1 MLKQIC
7 EAAARGSYP
16 PDDWT
21 VQVVP
26 AVGPRAYVAAF
37 TGHHVVAA
45 DVGADEVLA
54 QADPDDIA
62 WPANT
67 RFLHWLGD
75 RVGAA
80 RVGHHDVVLSAMGT
94 GRGTEVA
101 ELELPGSNPRVER
114 SRRLRR
120 DLRFLGDDDAMVILG
135 RGVDDRLE
143 VAIEISSGLRGV
155 GTGRRLLAGALDAAD
170 EGEVVFG
177 QVAPGNARSL
187 RCFLAAGFT
196 PIGLEVVLT

>member
-1 MLKQIC
+1 MLKQIW
-7 EAAARGSYP
+7 EAAAHGSYP
-16 PDDWT
+16 PDDWS

-26 AVGPRAYVAAF
+26 PVGPLAYVAAF

-45 DVGADEVLA
+45 DVGQDEVLA
-54 QADPDDIA
+54 QADPNDIA

-67 RFLHWLGD
+67 RFLHWLGR
-75 RVGAA
+75 RVGAG
-80 RVGHHDVVLSAMGT
+80 RVGHHDIVLSAVGT
-94 GRGTEVA
+94 GRGTDAA

-135 RGVDDRLE
+135 RGVDGRLE

-155 GTGRRLLAGALDAAD
+155 GTGRRLLAGALDAIEED
-170 EGEVVFG
+170 EVLFA

-187 RCFLAAGFT
+187 RCFLAAGFR
-196 PIGLEVVLT
+196 PIGLEVLLT